1 MKKAFSM
8 ILAIIF
14 IVAVASI
21 GALSIALSNT
31 GAKTSVNLFFKE
43 QAKLLAQ
50 GASEYAILK
59 IQQNDFATTCID
71 EIEVL
76 YPSDDNPTFVATI
89 KLTYIGKTT
98 ATADPAVPDTGFL
111 RHCTNKIS
119 STSNLPLEAVIIN
132 TKVESQIEGQEK
144 ITYSLTTT
152 QVP

>member
-21 GALSIALSNT
+21 GALSISLSNT

-59 IQQNDFATTCID
+59 VQQNDFATTCKD
-71 EIEVL
+71 EIEVR
-76 YPSDDNPTFVATI
+76 YPNFDNPTFVATV
-89 KLTYIGKTT
+89 KLTYIG
-98 ATADPAVPDTGFL
+98 ANPDTGIL
-111 RHCTNKIS
+111 KHCTNKIS

-132 TKVESQIEGQEK
+132 THVESRIEGQEN

>member
-21 GALSIALSNT
+21 GALSISLSNT

-59 IQQNDFATTCID
+59 VQQNDFAATCID

-76 YPSDDNPTFVATI
+76 YPNDTEPTFRATV
-89 KLTYIGKTT
+89 KLTYIGRTT
-98 ATADPAVPDTGFL
+98 ATTDPTVADTGFL
-111 RHCTNKIS
+111 RHCANKIS

-132 TKVESQIEGQEK
+132 THVESLIEGQEK
-144 ITYSLTTT
+144 ITYSLSTT